1 MCTDVLIVSENKDQ
15 VVNARSQEFS
25 EPLGY
30 RVIFRKKGVMVKLT
44 LPTRP
49 PGVAKYSLEQTFAN
63 PLTVDF
69 GVSRYDYM
77 GIIMTTVGD
86 KAGVAAGTSIS
97 TAVFDGM
104 NSAGLS
110 AGSLNFPGSSYQPA
124 KNEAGTEDVFVG
136 FFVDWMLSN
145 FATCEE
151 VKKAFEEDR
160 VRVTAENPGGFSESE
175 TQEAV
180 HQHYAVHDA
189 KGNSLV
195 IEFIDNKAVV
205 TDNPIGVL
213 TNLPVF
219 SWHLTNLGLYT
230 RLTNFSTD
238 HDHPAN
244 FDGVIYAPPGTAT
257 PEAPKVVTKDHASQ
271 GTGTG
276 EATKPAEEPKKAT
289 PSQYRST
296 GIPGMGDGLI
306 GIPGDFRP
314 PSRFVRT
321 AYMKKFAVL
330 PRTES
335 EAVSEGFHLLNG
347 VDMVKGA
354 SAEMVDGVTKYDTA
368 QIVFV
373 KDLANKKFYLRMY
386 ESPMPYVIAF
396 DQCPHFVLGSGDR
409 PEGTELAI
417 PVQALAQPLSV

>member
-1 MCTDVLIVSENKDQ
+1 MCTDVLIVSKTRDQ

-44 LPTRP
+44 LPTKP
-49 PGVAKYSLEQTFAN
+49 TGLAN
-63 PLTVDF
+63 PVTVDF

-86 KAGVAAGTSIS
+86 NGGVKDGTAIS
-97 TAVFDGM
+97 TSVFDGM

-110 AGSLNFPGSSYQPA
+110 AASLNFQGASYQQKKEPA
-124 KNEAGTEDVFVG
+124 DGTENIFVG
-136 FFVDWMLSN
+136 FFVDWLLSN

-151 VKKAFEEDR
+151 VKQAFAEDR
-160 VRVTAENPGGFSESE
+160 VRVTADNPGGFTASEA
-175 TQEAV
+175 QEAV

-189 KGNSLV
+189 RGNSLV
-195 IEFIDNKAVV
+195 IEFIDNEAVV

-213 TNLPVF
+213 TNLPAF

-230 RLTNFSTD
+230 RLTNFSTPHADAD
-238 HDHPAN
+238 HSAN
-244 FDGVIYAPPGTAT
+244 FDGVIYAPPGSAT
-257 PEAPKVVTKDHASQ
+257 PEGPGILVDGKVV
-271 GTGTG
+271 
-276 EATKPAEEPKKAT
+276 KPETAP
-289 PSQYRST
+289 PYRST
-296 GIPGMGDGLI
+296 GIPGMGDGLV

-321 AYMKKFAVL
+321 AYMKRFAV
-330 PRTES
+330 PPSTAS
-335 EAVSEGFHLLNG
+335 EAVSQGFHLLNG

-354 SAEMVDGVTKYDTA
+354 SAETVDGVVKYDTA

-386 ESPMPYVIAF
+386 ESPMPYVIPF
-396 DQCPHFVLGSGDR
+396 DQCPHFAPGSDDR
-409 PEGTELAI
+409 PDGVEIAI
-417 PVQALAQPLSV
+417 PVHELAQPLAV

>member
-1 MCTDVLIVSENKDQ
+1 MCTDVLIVSKTKDQ

-30 RVIFRKKGVMVKLT
+30 RVILRKKGVMVKLT
-44 LPTRP
+44 LPTKP
-49 PGVAKYSLEQTFAN
+49 PGVEKPTLEQTLAK
-63 PLTVDF
+63 PIIVDF

-86 KAGVAAGTSIS
+86 GIKDGTAIS

-110 AGSLNFPGSSYQPA
+110 AASLNFQGASYQAA
-124 KNEAGTEDVFVG
+124 KGAAGTEDIFVG
-136 FFVDWMLSN
+136 FFVDWLLGN

-151 VKKAFEEDR
+151 VKTAFAEDR
-160 VRVTAENPGGFSESE
+160 VRVVARNAGGFSDDEA
-175 TQEAV
+175 QAAV
-180 HQHYAVHDA
+180 HQHYSVHDA

-195 IEFIDNKAVV
+195 IEFIDNEAVV

-230 RLTNFSTD
+230 RLTNFSTA
-238 HDHPAN
+238 HDNPAD
-244 FDGVIYAPPGTAT
+244 FDGVIYAPPGSVT
-257 PEAPKVVTKDHASQ
+257 PEGPTIVVDGKVVRPDTAS
-271 GTGTG
+271 
-276 EATKPAEEPKKAT
+276 P
-289 PSQYRST
+289 YRST
-296 GIPGMGDGLI
+296 GIPGMGDGLV

-321 AYMKKFAVL
+321 ACMKRFAV
-330 PRTES
+330 PPTTAS
-335 EAVSEGFHLLNG
+335 EAVSQGFHLLNG

-354 SAEMVDGVTKYDTA
+354 SAEMVNDVIKYDTA
-368 QIVFV
+368 QIVVV

-386 ESPMPYVIAF
+386 ESPMPYVIPF
-396 DQCPHFVLGSGDR
+396 EQCPHFAPGSHDR
-409 PEGTELAI
+409 PNGVEIGI
-417 PVQALAQPLSV
+417 PVQQLAQPLSV

>member
-1 MCTDVLIVSENKDQ
+1 MCTDVLVVSKNKDQ

-30 RVIFRKKGVMVKLT
+30 RVIFRKKGVMAKLT
-44 LPTRP
+44 LPARP
-49 PGVAKYSLEQTFAN
+49 SGVAKPSLGETLAK
-63 PLTVDF
+63 PVTVDF
-69 GVSRYDYM
+69 GVPRYDYM
-77 GIIMTTVGD
+77 GIIMTTADDEGGI
-86 KAGVAAGTSIS
+86 KAGTAIS
-97 TAVFDGM
+97 TSVFDGM

-110 AGSLNFPGSSYQPA
+110 AGSLNFQGASYQPR
-124 KNEAGTEDVFVG
+124 KDTAGTDDIFVG
-136 FFVDWMLSN
+136 FFVDWLLGN

-151 VKKAFEEDR
+151 VKKAFADDS
-160 VRVTAENPGGFSESE
+160 VRVVAKNPGGFTDDE
-175 TQEAV
+175 TEAAV

-195 IEFIDNKAVV
+195 IEFIDNEAVV

-230 RLTNFSTD
+230 RLTNFSTAHDD
-238 HDHPAN
+238 HNAD
-244 FDGVIYAPPGTAT
+244 FDGVVYAPPGSVT
-257 PEAPKVVTKDHASQ
+257 PEGLKDANGVEIPTAP
-271 GTGTG
+271 
-276 EATKPAEEPKKAT
+276 P
-289 PSQYRST
+289 YRST
-296 GIPGMGDGLI
+296 GIPGMGDGLV

-321 AYMKKFAVL
+321 AYMKRFAL
-330 PRTES
+330 PPTTAS
-335 EAVSEGFHLLNG
+335 EAVSQGFHLLNG

-354 SAEMVDGVTKYDTA
+354 SAEVVKNVTKYDTA

-386 ESPMPYVIAF
+386 ESPMPYVIPF
-396 DQCPHFVLGSGDR
+396 DECPHFAPGSSDR
-409 PEGTELAI
+409 PDGVEVAI
-417 PVQALAQPLSV
+417 PTRELAQPLSV

>member
-1 MCTDVLIVSENKDQ
+1 MCTDVLIMSETKDQ

-30 RVIFRKKGVMVKLT
+30 RVMFRKKGVMVKLT
-44 LPTRP
+44 LPTKCP
-49 PGVAKYSLEQTFAN
+49 DVAMPTVEALAN
-63 PLTVDF
+63 PTTVFF
-69 GVSRYDYM
+69 GESRYDYM

-86 KAGVAAGTSIS
+86 KDGVKSGTAIS
-97 TAVFDGM
+97 TSVFDGM

-110 AGSLNFPGSSYQPA
+110 AGSLNFPGASYQPP
-124 KNEAGTEDVFVG
+124 KEAGTGTENVFVG

-151 VKKAFEEDR
+151 IKTAFKEDR
-160 VRVTAENPGGFSESE
+160 VRVVAQNTAGFDERE
-175 TQEAV
+175 AEAAV

-205 TDNPIGVL
+205 TDNPIGVM

-230 RLTNFSTD
+230 RLTNFSTT
-238 HDHPAN
+238 HDEAAN
-244 FDGVIYAPPGTAT
+244 FDGVIYGPPGSAT
-257 PEAPKVVTKDHASQ
+257 PEAFD
-271 GTGTG
+271 
-276 EATKPAEEPKKAT
+276 KKT
-289 PSQYRST
+289 PPSPQYFST

-321 AYMKKFAVL
+321 AYMKKFAV
-330 PRTES
+330 PPTTAS

-354 SAEMVDGVTKYDTA
+354 SAERANGVTKYDTA
-368 QIVFV
+368 QIIFV

-386 ESPMPYVIAF
+386 ESPMPYVIPF
-396 DQCPHFVLGSGDR
+396 DGCPHFAAGSSNSPDGV
-409 PEGTELAI
+409 EIAI
-417 PVQALAQPLSV
+417 PVHELAQPLSV

>member
-1 MCTDVLIVSENKDQ
+1 MCTDVLVVSEARDQ

-44 LPTRP
+44 LPRKP
-49 PGVAKYSLEQTFAN
+49 LGAVKPNFEEMMAKAV
-63 PLTVDF
+63 TVDF

-86 KAGVAAGTSIS
+86 QDGVMAGTAIS

-110 AGSLNFPGSSYQPA
+110 AGSLNFQGASYQLPE
-124 KNEAGTEDVFVG
+124 KTGAGTENVFVG

-160 VRVTAENPGGFSESE
+160 VRVVAENPGGFTVAEAE
-175 TQEAV
+175 GAV

-195 IEFIDNKAVV
+195 IEFIDNNAVV
-205 TDNPIGVL
+205 TDNPIGVM

-230 RLTNFSTD
+230 HLTNFSTA
-238 HDHPAN
+238 HDEAAN
-244 FDGVIYAPPGTAT
+244 FDGVIYGPPGSVT
-257 PEAPKVVTKDHASQ
+257 PEPFNKK
-271 GTGTG
+271 
-276 EATKPAEEPKKAT
+276 KPPPA
-289 PSQYRST
+289 QYFST
-296 GIPGMGDGLI
+296 GIPGMGDGLV

-321 AYMKKFAVL
+321 ACMKKFAV
-330 PRTES
+330 PPTTES

-354 SAEMVDGVTKYDTA
+354 SAEKTRDGVTKYDTA

-386 ESPMPYVIAF
+386 ESPMPYVIPF
-396 DQCPHFVLGSGDR
+396 DQCPHFAPGSADR
-409 PEGTELAI
+409 PDGVEIAI
-417 PVQALAQPLSV
+417 PIQELAQPLFV

>member
-1 MCTDVLIVSENKDQ
+1 MCTDVLITSTTKDQ

-44 LPTRP
+44 LPTKP
-49 PGVAKYSLEQTFAN
+49 DGVAKPGFEEMLAK
-63 PLTVDF
+63 PVIVDF

-86 KAGVAAGTSIS
+86 MGGIKDGTAIS
-97 TAVFDGM
+97 TSVFDGM

-110 AGSLNFPGSSYQPA
+110 AGSLNFQGASYQP
-124 KNEAGTEDVFVG
+124 KKEDPTNGTENIFVG
-136 FFVDWMLSN
+136 FFVDWLLGN
-145 FATCEE
+145 FATCED
-151 VKKAFEEDR
+151 VRKAFAEDR
-160 VRVTAENPGGFSESE
+160 VRVTADNPAGFSAPEA
-175 TQEAV
+175 QEAV

-189 KGNSLV
+189 RGNSLV

-230 RLTNFSTD
+230 RLTNFSTAHAD
-238 HDHPAN
+238 AGHSAS
-244 FDGVIYAPPGTAT
+244 FDGVIYAPPGSVT
-257 PEAPKVVTKDHASQ
+257 PEAPGIIVDGKVV
-271 GTGTG
+271 
-276 EATKPAEEPKKAT
+276 KPATEP
-289 PSQYRST
+289 PYRST

-321 AYMKKFAVL
+321 AYMKRFAV
-330 PRTES
+330 PPTTAS
-335 EAVSEGFHLLNG
+335 EAVSQGFHLLNG

-354 SAEMVDGVTKYDTA
+354 SAEISNGVTKYDTA

-386 ESPMPYVIAF
+386 ESPMPYVIPF
-396 DQCPHFVLGSGDR
+396 DECPHFAPGSTDR
-409 PEGTELAI
+409 PDGVEIAI
-417 PVQALAQPLSV
+417 PIQELAQPLSV

>member
-1 MCTDVLIVSENKDQ
+1 MCTDVLIASTSKDQ

-44 LPTRP
+44 LPTKP
-49 PGVAKYSLEQTFAN
+49 PGVAKPSLEQTLAN
-63 PLTVDF
+63 PVTVDF
-69 GVSRYDYM
+69 GVAGYDYM

-86 KAGVAAGTSIS
+86 KDGIEAGTAIS

-110 AGSLNFPGSSYQPA
+110 AGSLNFPGSSYQPENSA
-124 KNEAGTEDVFVG
+124 AGAENIFVG
-136 FFVDWMLSN
+136 FFVDWLLSS

-151 VKKAFEEDR
+151 VKKAFAEDR
-160 VRVTAENPGGFSESE
+160 VRVTANNPGGFSPLEAE
-175 TQEAV
+175 EAV

-205 TDNPIGVL
+205 SDNPIGVL

-219 SWHLTNLGLYT
+219 SWHLTNLGLYA

-238 HDHPAN
+238 HEHAADL
-244 FDGVIYAPPGTAT
+244 DGVIYAPPGSVT
-257 PEAPKVVTKDHASQ
+257 PEGA
-271 GTGTG
+271 
-276 EATKPAEEPKKAT
+276 KAKT

-321 AYMKKFAVL
+321 AYMKKFAV
-330 PRTES
+330 PPTTES

-354 SAEMVDGVTKYDTA
+354 SAEMIQGVTKYDTA
-368 QIVFV
+368 QIAFV
-373 KDLANKKFYLRMY
+373 KDLANKKFYVRMY
-386 ESPMPYVIAF
+386 ESPMPYVIPFAE
-396 DQCPHFVLGSGDR
+396 CPHFAAGSSDR

-417 PVQALAQPLSV
+417 PIQELAQPLSM

>member
-1 MCTDVLIVSENKDQ
+1 MCTDVLIVSETKDQ

-30 RVIFRKKGVMVKLT
+30 RVIFRKKGVMVQLT
-44 LPTRP
+44 LPTKP
-49 PGVAKYSLEQTFAN
+49 LGVAKPSFGEMLAA
-63 PLTVDF
+63 PVIVDF
-69 GVSRYDYM
+69 GVSKYDYM
-77 GIIMTTVGD
+77 GIIMT
-86 KAGVAAGTSIS
+86 VADDMGGIEAGTAIS
-97 TAVFDGM
+97 TSVFDGM

-110 AGSLNFPGSSYQPA
+110 AGSLNFQGASYQP
-124 KNEAGTEDVFVG
+124 KKEDPTNGTENIFVG

-151 VKKAFEEDR
+151 VQKAFAEDR
-160 VRVTAENPGGFSESE
+160 VRVTADNPGGFTDAEA
-175 TQEAV
+175 QEAV

-189 KGNSLV
+189 AGNSLV
-195 IEFIDNKAVV
+195 IEFIDNEAVV

-219 SWHLTNLGLYT
+219 SWHLTNLGMYT
-230 RLTNFSTD
+230 RLTNFSTA
-238 HDHPAN
+238 HDNPAN
-244 FDGVIYAPPGTAT
+244 LDGVIYGPPGSAT
-257 PEAPKVVTKDHASQ
+257 PEAFDRL
-271 GTGTG
+271 
-276 EATKPAEEPKKAT
+276 T
-289 PSQYRST
+289 PPPPQYRST

-321 AYMKKFAVL
+321 AYMKKFAV
-330 PRTES
+330 PPTTES

-354 SAEMVDGVTKYDTA
+354 SAEIANGVTKYDTA

-386 ESPMPYVIAF
+386 ESPMPYVIPF
-396 DQCPHFVLGSGDR
+396 QQCPHFAPGSADR
-409 PEGTELAI
+409 PEGTEIAI
-417 PVQALAQPLSV
+417 PIHKLAQPLSV